1 MVKIHYLIAIF
12 ALLFL
17 GCSQKINDEGLKRV
31 FVPEFETM
39 VFKSKDFRRNLSNK
53 DERYILNFGEHMIS
67 LSSKDNFTTA
77 ILIDENAKRYDLNR
91 VSSSEGIL
99 LRGAKIE
106 FYIMQNDGYFL
117 KNGIKTAYERIK

>member
-31 FVPEFETM
+31 FVLEFETM
-39 VFKSKDFRRNLSNK
+39 VFKSKDFRRNLSKK

>member
-39 VFKSKDFRRNLSNK
+39 VFKSKDFRRNLSKK

>member
-39 VFKSKDFRRNLSNK
+39 VFKSKDFRRNLSKK

-91 VSSSEGIL
+91 VFSSEGIL

>member
-1 MVKIHYLIAIF
+1 MVKIRYLIAIF

-39 VFKSKDFRRNLSNK
+39 VFKSKDFRRNLSKK

-91 VSSSEGIL
+91 VFSSEGIL

>member
-31 FVPEFETM
+31 FMPEFETM
-39 VFKSKDFRRNLSNK
+39 VFKSRDFRRNLSKK

-91 VSSSEGIL
+91 VFSSDGIL

>member
-12 ALLFL
+12 TLLFL

-39 VFKSKDFRRNLSNK
+39 VFKSKDFRRNLSKK

>member
-1 MVKIHYLIAIF
+1 MVKIRYLIAIF
-12 ALLFL
+12 TLLFL

-39 VFKSKDFRRNLSNK
+39 VFKSKDFRRNLSKK

>member
-31 FVPEFETM
+31 FMPEFETM
-39 VFKSKDFRRNLSNK
+39 VFKSKDFRRNLSKK

>member
-1 MVKIHYLIAIF
+1 MVKIHYWIAIF

-39 VFKSKDFRRNLSNK
+39 VFKSKDFRRNLSKK

>member
-1 MVKIHYLIAIF
+1 MVKIRYLIAIF

-39 VFKSKDFRRNLSNK
+39 VFKSKDFRRNLSKK

>member
-12 ALLFL
+12 TLLFL

-39 VFKSKDFRRNLSNK
+39 VFKSKDFRRNLSKK

-91 VSSSEGIL
+91 VFSSEGIL

>member
-1 MVKIHYLIAIF
+1 MVKIRYLIAIF

-31 FVPEFETM
+31 FVPEFETL
-39 VFKSKDFRRNLSNK
+39 VFKSKDFRRNLSKK

-91 VSSSEGIL
+91 VFSSEGIL

>member
-1 MVKIHYLIAIF
+1 MVKIRYLIAIF
-12 ALLFL
+12 TLLFL

-39 VFKSKDFRRNLSNK
+39 VFKSKDFRRNLSKK

-91 VSSSEGIL
+91 VFSSEGIL

>member
-1 MVKIHYLIAIF
+1 MVKIRYLIAIF

-39 VFKSKDFRRNLSNK
+39 VFKSKDFRRNLSKK
-53 DERYILNFGEHMIS
+53 DECYILNFGEHMIS

-91 VSSSEGIL
+91 VFSSEGIL